1 MRDMT
6 NPFVRRDPISA
17 ATDRDTVEG
26 SKGGGLT
33 ENEISKVDSLYQG
46 QYHTARR
53 PLSRENLLG
62 TLVDVLIPAAA
73 LYFLIFA
80 WLVYAFRDHPIN
92 QEPAPSLLKAS
103 QLGPTIFPVVFAAI
117 TGRFLHRLAA
127 YKLEEGASVMTLE
140 YLLYSRSVF
149 NALTA
154 PFALRTFNT
163 MTLILIVMWALSPL
177 GGQASLRIVS
187 PGVRSTTVAQNFTYV
202 AYVSPF
208 TNGGPGST
216 TSNFLPP
223 INAAFMGALFSSAAT
238 KASYQDLHGNIKIP
252 IYEELTSSD
261 PADSPTWKPVLS
273 GEETTWSSLT
283 GLPVY
288 GLEESTISRFNLN
301 TAYMKTQCEVSGQ
314 DIPYDGSSTPFT
326 RQNFTTLAPNANSGA
341 NLAVATKAT
350 SLFDLFQ
357 FTFYSLADTFTSGP
371 GLLTNATCNVTMRY
385 VEVQV
390 ECDGMDCRTLAARP
404 SSNPAIHRAVPL
416 APLEVASVLN
426 GGLAQDVEHHQHFFS
441 SFVTA
446 TDPSLACDTS
456 ICTTSGIEG
465 YIADPNNPFTLTE
478 TPRLPDVGDALFSQ
492 RLGQLMNTYWLDS
505 IAPFAITGNFSLHPN
520 DNQYGTYNEY
530 NTDSTI
536 GTAETRVNVI
546 KCNYAWLAI
555 LVISSIT
562 LFSFGVASTIL
573 SIRRLGPDILDR
585 FSTCLRENPH
595 VHDSQ
600 AFSMEDSST
609 KAVRLRNVIVRL
621 GDVQPNEDVGYVA
634 IAPAESNT
642 RLRQLNA
649 TRTYF

>member
-1 MRDMT
+1 MA
-6 NPFVRRDPISA
+6 NPFVRGDPISA
-17 ATDRDTVEG
+17 AIAAPDTIERP
-26 SKGGGLT
+26 KGCELA

-46 QYHTARR
+46 QYHTTRR
-53 PLSRENLLG
+53 PLSRENVLG
-62 TLVDVLIPAAA
+62 TLVDVFIPAAA
-73 LYFLIFA
+73 LYFFIFA
-80 WLVYAFRDHPIN
+80 WLVYAFRDHPID

-117 TGRFLHRLAA
+117 AGRFLHRLAA

-140 YLLYSRSVF
+140 HLLYSRSVF

-154 PFALRTFNT
+154 PFALRTSNPLT
-163 MTLILIVMWALSPL
+163 PILIVMWALSPL
-177 GGQASLRIVS
+177 GGQASLRIIT
-187 PGVRSTTVAQNFTYV
+187 PGVLSTTVAQNFTYV

-216 TSNFLPP
+216 TSGFLGP

-238 KASYQDLHGNIKIP
+238 KASYQDLYGNIKIP
-252 IYEELTSSD
+252 IYEKLTSSD
-261 PADSPTWKPVLS
+261 PANTSTWKPVLS
-273 GEETTWSSLT
+273 GEDTTWSSLT

-288 GLEESTISRFNLN
+288 GLAKSTISRFNLN
-301 TAYMKTQCEVSGQ
+301 TAYMNTQCEVSGQ
-314 DIPYDGSSTPFT
+314 DIHYDGSSTPFT

-341 NLAVATKAT
+341 NLAVASKVKGPLA
-350 SLFDLFQ
+350 LFE

-371 GLLTNATCNVTMRY
+371 GLLTSAFCNVTMRY
-385 VEVQV
+385 IEVQV
-390 ECDGMDCRTLAARP
+390 ECDGMDCRAQAAGP

-416 APLEVASVLN
+416 APLEIASVLS
-426 GGLAQDVEHHQHFFS
+426 GGLGQDATHFQSFFS

-456 ICTTSGIEG
+456 VCDASGIEG
-465 YIADPNNPFTLTE
+465 YIADPDNPFTLTE
-478 TPRLPDVGDALFSQ
+478 TPRLTDVGDALFSQ
-492 RLGQLMNTYWLDS
+492 RLSQLMNTYWLDS
-505 IAPFAITGNFSLHPN
+505 IAPYAITGNFSLHPP
-520 DNQYGTYNEY
+520 DNQYGTYTGY

-562 LFSFGVASTIL
+562 LFSCGVASTVL

-585 FSTCLRENPH
+585 FSTSLRENPY

-600 AFSMEDSST
+600 ASSMEDSSA
-609 KAVRLRNVIVRL
+609 KAVRLQNVIVRL
-621 GDVQPNEDVGYVA
+621 GDMQPNEDVGYVA

-642 RLRQLNA
+642 RLRELSGG
-649 TRTYF
+649 RTYI